1 MRLSEKNVL
10 IATGILFVIVLGI
23 LNNGNE
29 KSDKQ
34 IEDRASIK
42 LASSSYNMKDGRLTL
57 EFENTAKEF
66 ELSRITIMDENRNSF
81 RGNSKREKSYIIF
94 DTYIPELNGGDI
106 LNIVIEDNST
116 NEIKI
121 EYKVSENDII
131 ST

>member
-81 RGNSKREKSYIIF
+81 RGKSKREKSYIIF